1 MNPKTRT
8 RRILGGSLLGLGGAA
23 WLACSSSTAI
33 VEVDSGVDATTE
45 RDSAV
50 ATDAG
55 DGGRPR
61 EAGGDTGCVNDPGA
75 GDAGILLDAGEDGGD
90 PVGDAA
96 AFGLVQAMA
105 GFPEAAGALTARIET
120 ELGFIVCRLDEK
132 AAPVSVANF
141 VGLARGT
148 RPFMKDGIW
157 TVGKFYDGLIWHRVI
172 PDFVI
177 QGGDPRGNGTG
188 GPGFALP
195 NENHVPQVEGVL
207 SMAAS
212 NPTPTEFLPSGSQ
225 FYLVVGKGPKADY
238 NVFGTCSLEVA
249 RAIAEVPRSTR
260 DKPKTAVHMKVA
272 IERCPN

>member
-1 MNPKTRT
+1 M
-8 RRILGGSLLGLGGAA
+8 LLAGVLLGLGGAA
-23 WLACSSSTAI
+23 WLACSSTTAS
-33 VEVDSGVDATTE
+33 VEADSGIDATTSE
-45 RDSAV
+45 RDSATSE
-50 ATDAG
+50 AS
-55 DGGRPR
+55 DGGVVR

-105 GFPEAAGALTARIET
+105 GFPETPGALTARIET
-120 ELGFIVCRLDEK
+120 ELGQIVCRLDEK

-148 RPFMKDGIW
+148 RPFVKGGVW

-177 QGGDPRGNGTG
+177 QGGDPLGNGTG
-188 GPGFALP
+188 GPGFDLP
-195 NENHVPQVEGVL
+195 NENHVPQVAGVL

-212 NPTPTEFLPSGSQ
+212 NPTPTEFVPSGSQ
-225 FYLVVGKGPKADY
+225 FYIVVGKGPKADY
-238 NVFGTCSLEVA
+238 NVFGTCSLDVA
-249 RAIAEVPRSTR
+249 RAIADVPRSSR
-260 DKPKTAVHMKVA
+260 DKPKTAISMKIA